1 MGERDMVLMSLGKVT
16 TVVPAG
22 SMKLAEHRPAAVQVV
37 FKTAKLF
44 WVTKPI
50 ILRNIPVTAVRPT
63 PRLAEWRYIFATK
76 ASEWKGATGVDTLKQ
91 DSRSKKHKKGDTV
104 LKVQAKA
111 QEVLK
116 AAAPALTKGRAATYD
131 EKVGKYRSY
140 VRYKI
145 HTVEELAKLAG
156 K

>member
-1 MGERDMVLMSLGKVT
+1 MVLMSLGKVT
-16 TVVPAG
+16 TVVTAG

-37 FKTAKLF
+37 FKTPKLF

-50 ILRNIPVTAVRPT
+50 ILRNVPVTAVRPT

-76 ASEWKGATGVDTLKQ
+76 ASEWRGAKGVGTLKQ
-91 DSRSKKHKKGDTV
+91 DSRSGKHKAGDTV
-104 LKVQAKA
+104 LAVQAKA

-116 AAAPALTKGRAATYD
+116 AATKALTKERAATYD
-131 EKVGKYRSY
+131 EKAERYRSY
-140 VRYKI
+140 VRYRV

>member
-37 FKTAKLF
+37 FRTAKLF

-63 PRLAEWRYIFATK
+63 PRLAEWRYRF
-76 ASEWKGATGVDTLKQ
+76 ASEASKWKGATGVGTLKQ
-91 DSRSKKHKKGDTV
+91 DSVSKKHKKGDTV
-104 LKVQAKA
+104 LAVQAKA

-116 AAAPALTKGRAATYD
+116 AAPKPTKGRAATYD
-131 EKVGKYRSY
+131 ETAARYRSY
-140 VRYKI
+140 IRYKI
-145 HTVEELAKLAG
+145 HTPEELKKLAG
-156 K
+156 I

>member
-1 MGERDMVLMSLGKVT
+1 MSLGKVT
-16 TVVPAG
+16 TVVTAG

-37 FKTAKLF
+37 FKTPKLF

-50 ILRNIPVTAVRPT
+50 ILRNVPVTAVRPT

-76 ASEWKGATGVDTLKQ
+76 ASEWKGARGTGTLKQ
-91 DSRSKKHKKGDTV
+91 DSRSLKHKKGDTV
-104 LKVQAKA
+104 LAVQAKA

-116 AAAPALTKGRAATYD
+116 AAATALTKERAATYD
-131 EKVGKYRSY
+131 AATKRYRSY
-140 VRYKI
+140 VRYKV